1 MVRADACVARSN
13 LYTLMSGEWGVVV
26 PGVMPGAM
34 LCRAVVAVQPQ

>member
-13 LYTLMSGEWGVVV
+13 LYTLMSGEWGVV